1 MVACISPSDKD
12 FMESLSTLKYANRAR
27 NIQNKAVV
35 NQDRT
40 SQQLSA
46 LRSSLYTYMCIKSMI
61 ITLPVQSCSV
71 VALYSRDH
79 RGLPKKIT
87 FTFPSHHLSRIS

>member
-1 MVACISPSDKD
+1 MMVACISPSDRD

-27 NIQNKAVV
+27 NIQNKAVI

-46 LRSSLYTYMCIKSMI
+46 LRYSVYIFMFVCVYTYIPLEHFRSKETI
-61 ITLPVQSCSV
+61 GVHI
-71 VALYSRDH
+71 
-79 RGLPKKIT
+79 
-87 FTFPSHHLSRIS
+87 

>member
-1 MVACISPSDKD
+1 MVACISPSDRD

-27 NIQNKAVV
+27 NIQNKAVI

-46 LRSSLYTYMCIKSMI
+46 LRYICTYIFI
-61 ITLPVQSCSV
+61 I
-71 VALYSRDH
+71 
-79 RGLPKKIT
+79 
-87 FTFPSHHLSRIS
+87 RICTYVCENTRFMHTSTSPL